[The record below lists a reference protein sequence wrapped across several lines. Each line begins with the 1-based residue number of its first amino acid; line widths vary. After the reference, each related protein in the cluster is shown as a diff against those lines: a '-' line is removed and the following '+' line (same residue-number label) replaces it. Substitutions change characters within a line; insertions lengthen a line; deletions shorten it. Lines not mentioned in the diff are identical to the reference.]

1 MGILYCREKYY
12 NTSRTIR
19 MYRDKTDW
27 IQELERCGVSSQDGG
42 WRVLSSDR
50 LERENGLPM
59 NYVVPRHL
67 GDAEYLKMSNYFRC
81 KRTAI
86 WVWSLEKA
94 ALVRMADLLPDLT
107 TSTYENTM
115 LEHVRRCDPAMR
127 QPILIDLSK
136 NLPTIQDIN
145 QSYLK
150 LRELCAPDSDRQLMI
165 QDERFY
171 ALLEKSCWLF
181 YVSLSIKQ
189 ACEVANHMKA
199 GETVVLQEND
209 GRDVCCIISSLVQII
224 LDPYFRTITGIQTLI
239 QKEWVALGHPFSDRI
254 GNVHQATE
262 KSPLFLLFV
271 DCVWQLLSQY
281 PESFEYSETFLTT
294 IWDSV
299 FLPIFDTFQFNC
311 EFDRQIAINSVSY
324 VKLYISC

>member
-1 MGILYCREKYY
+1 M
-12 NTSRTIR
+12 S
-19 MYRDKTDW
+19 
-27 IQELERCGVSSQDGG
+27 
-42 WRVLSSDR
+42 
-50 LERENGLPM
+50 
-59 NYVVPRHL
+59 YVVPRHS
-67 GDAEYLKMSNYFRC
+67 GDAENLKMSNYFRC
-81 KRTAI
+81 IKEA
-86 WVWSLEKA
+86 
-94 ALVRMADLLPDLT
+94 
-107 TSTYENTM
+107 YEVT
-115 LEHVRRCDPAMR
+115 
-127 QPILIDLSK
+127 
-136 NLPTIQDIN
+136 
-145 QSYLK
+145 
-150 LRELCAPDSDRQLMI
+150 
-165 QDERFY
+165 
-171 ALLEKSCWLF
+171 
-181 YVSLSIKQ
+181 
-189 ACEVANHMKA
+189 NHMKA

-324 VKLYISC
+324 VKF